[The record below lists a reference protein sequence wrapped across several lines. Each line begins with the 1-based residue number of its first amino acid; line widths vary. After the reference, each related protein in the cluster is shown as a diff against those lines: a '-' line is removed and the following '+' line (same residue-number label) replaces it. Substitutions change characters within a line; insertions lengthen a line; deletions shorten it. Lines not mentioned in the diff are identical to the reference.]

1 MRPVVR
7 KKICMVGS
15 YGVGK
20 TSLVRRFVESIFDD
34 RYLTNIG
41 VKIDKKQIAADDCD
55 ITLVIWDLAGEDEIT
70 KLRLSH
76 LRGAAGYI
84 LVADG
89 CRPATL
95 QKAKELQQRV
105 RDHLGDV
112 PFLLALNKSDLVDNW
127 QVPPSE
133 LDRLRTRGWDCYQT
147 SAKTGDAT
155 ENLFQTL
162 AFKMLNKSCNDGSGF
177 RW

>member
-1 MRPVVR
+1 MPLAVQ

-20 TSLVRRFVESIFDD
+20 TSLVRRFVESLFDD

-41 VKIDKKQIAADDCD
+41 VKIDKKKIATKEHDL
-55 ITLVIWDLAGEDEIT
+55 TLVIWDLAGEDEIT

-89 CRPATL
+89 CRPGSL
-95 QKAKELQQRV
+95 EKAEELHLRV
-105 RDHLGDV
+105 RASLGEV
-112 PFLLALNKSDLVDNW
+112 PFILALNKMDLLDKW
-127 QVPPSE
+127 RVPATE
-133 LDRLRTRGWDCYQT
+133 LDRLRSLGWDCFQT
-147 SAKTGDAT
+147 SAKTGDAV
-155 ENLFQTL
+155 EGMFQTL
-162 AFKMLNKSCNDGSGF
+162 ANKMLINF
-177 RW
+177 